1 MHRSLQSL
9 AVVVAVL
16 TALLCHSVLGQ
27 DAQKQD
33 AQKKDATRGAKGVP
47 PRATP
52 GDYQA
57 HEQAGATT
65 IAAEFTGHSLPTP
78 EAILSTDDYVVVEVG
93 LFGPAEPRL
102 QLSFDDFSLRINGKK
117 MPTPAQPYGLVFQ
130 SLKDPEWEAPVSGES
145 KSKTS
150 FGSGAKG
157 QSSADSTPAPVH
169 IPIEVKRVM
178 QERVQKASLPEG
190 ERALPVA
197 GLIYFPYGGKTQGIR
212 SIELIYNGA
221 AGKTTLAL
229 HP

>member
-1 MHRSLQSL
+1 MQRSLQSP
-9 AVVVAVL
+9 AVAVAVL
-16 TALLCHSVLGQ
+16 TGFLCQSALGQ

-33 AQKKDATRGAKGVP
+33 AQKKDATREAKGVP

-52 GDYQA
+52 CDYQA

-65 IAAEFTGHSLPTP
+65 IAAEFTGHALPTP
-78 EAILSTDDYVVVEVG
+78 EAILSTEDYVVVEVG
-93 LFGPAEPRL
+93 LFGPAEARL
-102 QLSFDDFSLRINGKK
+102 KLSFDDFSLRINGKK
-117 MPTPAQPYGLVFQ
+117 MPTPAQPYGVVFQ
-130 SLKDPEWEAPVSGES
+130 SLKDPEWEASIPAES
-145 KSKTS
+145 KSKTN
-150 FGSGAKG
+150 FGTGGRG
-157 QSSADSTPAPVH
+157 QSSDSTPAPVH
-169 IPIEVKRVM
+169 MPIELKRVM

-197 GLIYFPYGGKTQGIR
+197 GLIYFPYGGKAQGIR